1 MVKGKALEINS
12 VRNVFPKDNAEWLN
26 WISQNKLLYADKE
39 KIHALID
46 KQQTNLADVNY
57 LNLDD
62 VAKKVKDFE
71 DPKLFDGKI

>member
-39 KIHALID
+39 KIQALID

-71 DPKLFDGKI
+71 NPKLF